1 MKVFVKYPCTEESK
15 KLLINNLATFKAK
28 LLLKSIENLKIKDQS
43 KDKVLE
49 TMLDILNDMP
59 NGSVI

>member
-1 MKVFVKYPCTEESK
+1 M
-15 KLLINNLATFKAK
+15 
-28 LLLKSIENLKIKDQS
+28 LKSIENLKIKDQS

-49 TMLDILNDMP
+49 TVLDILNDMP